1 MFEFLSFI
9 LGKVI
14 FFTGAIITGNS
25 LKKPLTEEEEK
36 YHLKKAKEGDVRSRE
51 ILLERNMRLV
61 AHVVKKYKGSAET
74 DDLLSVG
81 AMGLN
86 KAICTYDEEKSS
98 KLATFAAR
106 CIENEILMLLRAN
119 KKHKNVLPFS
129 SEVGTDKDGNT
140 LKIEDVLTEDEDVV
154 FKNAND
160 HLLNVALT
168 EKMKEVLTDREYT
181 IIKLRYGIDTGECFA
196 QREVASMLKIS
207 RSYIS
212 RIEKKAIEKLRK
224 VIKKGD
230 FMF

>member
-9 LGKVI
+9 LGKLF
-14 FFTGAIITGNS
+14 FFTGAVITGNS
-25 LKKPLTEEEEK
+25 FKKPLTEDEEK
-36 YHLKKAKEGDVRSRE
+36 FYLEKAKNGDKHARE

-86 KAICTYDEEKSS
+86 KAISTFDQDKSP

-119 KKHKNVLPFS
+119 KKHKGIIPFS
-129 SEVGTDKDGNT
+129 GEVGTDKDGNT
-140 LKIEDVLTEDEDVV
+140 LTIEDVLTEDEDVV

-160 HLLNVALT
+160 YLLNVALT
-168 EKMKEVLTDREYT
+168 EKMKAVLTEREFT
-181 IIKLRYGIDTGECFA
+181 IIKLRYGIGTGECFA
-196 QREVASMLKIS
+196 QREVATMLKIS

-212 RIEKKAIEKLRK
+212 RIEKKALEKLRK
-224 VIKKGD
+224 VVKKGD

>member
-1 MFEFLSFI
+1 MEFFRFEFLSFI
-9 LGKVI
+9 FSKII

-25 LKKPLTEEEEK
+25 FKKPLSEEEEK
-36 YHLKKAKEGDVRSRE
+36 FYLSKAKAGDKKARE

-86 KAICTYDEEKSS
+86 KAICTFDEEKSS

-119 KKHKNVLPFS
+119 KKHKSVLPFS

-160 HLLNVALT
+160 H
-168 EKMKEVLTDREYT
+168 
-181 IIKLRYGIDTGECFA
+181 
-196 QREVASMLKIS
+196 
-207 RSYIS
+207 
-212 RIEKKAIEKLRK
+212 
-224 VIKKGD
+224 
-230 FMF
+230 